1 VSDYVDSGRTGS
13 GPVPGSGSGAAPGDP
28 GYDPA
33 YGGPAYGAAPA
44 GAAPRPADGDDPFPP
59 GLAPADGSGGYH
71 GSGGDDDGGDD
82 GGSGRPPRP
91 TPPPSPGAT
100 LFSLVREVVLVL
112 VIALGLSLV
121 IKTFVVQAFFI
132 PSPSMEATLIRGDR
146 VLVAKQHFGPFKLQ
160 RGDVVVF
167 QDPDHWLEPEA
178 TVPEGAVRG
187 AIKSGL
193 TAVGLLPADSDEHLI
208 KRVIGMPGDKVVC
221 CDAKDR
227 LTVNGVALNEPYIY
241 GDDKPSEI
249 KFSVT
254 VPAGSIWV
262 MGDHR
267 SVSQDSRYHQDEPG
281 DGTVATKY
289 VVGRAFVKV
298 WPLSRIGWLHIPTS
312 TFAGVPSPGS

>member
-1 VSDYVDSGRTGS
+1 VSDYVDSGRADS
-13 GPVPGSGSGAAPGDP
+13 GPAPGP
-28 GYDPA
+28 GPQ
-33 YGGPAYGAAPA
+33 
-44 GAAPRPADGDDPFPP
+44 DDPFPP
-59 GLAPADGSGGYH
+59 GMAPSEGSGGYH
-71 GSGGDDDGGDD
+71 GSGGGSGGDD
-82 GGSGRPPRP
+82 GDGGGDSGRSPRP
-91 TPPPSPGAT
+91 APPPGPGAT

-146 VLVAKQHFGPFKLQ
+146 VLVAKQHWGPFKLE

-167 QDPDHWLEPEA
+167 QDPNHWLQPEA
-178 TVPEGAVRG
+178 DAPEGAVRD
-187 AIKSGL
+187 ALRSGL

-221 CDAKDR
+221 CDANDR
-227 LTVNGVALNEPYIY
+227 LTVNGVALDEPYIY

-254 VPAGSIWV
+254 VPAGRVWV

-281 DGTVATKY
+281 DGAVPIDDI
-289 VVGRAFVKV
+289 VGRAFVKV
-298 WPLSRIGWLHIPTS
+298 WPLGRTGLLRVPHS
-312 TFAGVPSPGS
+312 TFAGVPSPGP

>member
-1 VSDYVDSGRTGS
+1 MSDYVDSGRADSGRADSGFGPPIGS
-13 GPVPGSGSGAAPGDP
+13 DPAPGP
-28 GYDPA
+28 GPEDN
-33 YGGPAYGAAPA
+33 
-44 GAAPRPADGDDPFPP
+44 PFPP
-59 GLAPADGSGGYH
+59 TMPPRGDDGAGGYH
-71 GSGGDDDGGDD
+71 GSGGSSGSGGSGGSGD
-82 GGSGRPPRP
+82 GGSGGSGRSSRPS
-91 TPPPSPGAT
+91 PSPGPGAT

-132 PSPSMEATLIRGDR
+132 PSPSMESTLIRGDR
-146 VLVAKQHFGPFKLQ
+146 VLVAKQDFGPFKLQ

-167 QDPDHWLEPEA
+167 EDPNHWLEPEA
-178 TVPEGAVRG
+178 SAPEGAVRG
-187 AIKSGL
+187 TIRSGL

-221 CDAKDR
+221 CDAQDR
-227 LTVNGVALNEPYIY
+227 LTVNGVALDEPYIY
-241 GDDKPSEI
+241 GDDQPSEI

-254 VPAGSIWV
+254 VPAGRIWV

-281 DGTVATKY
+281 NGAVPIDD

-298 WPLSRIGWLHIPTS
+298 WPFGRMGMLHVPHS
-312 TFAGVPSPGS
+312 TFADVPSPAP